1 MPVSEKSRP
10 AVLIASDRVEG
21 TPVFRSDHKRIGS
34 IKRLMLDKKRGTVAY
49 AVMSFGGFLGIG
61 DDYYPLPWALLT
73 YDEEL
78 GGYKVDV
85 TDEQLQGAPKFA
97 REVDRDVL
105 LIDQDAAHENHRREV
120 QQIDQHQ
127 LAPNA
132 QAGE

>member
-21 TPVFRSDHKRIGS
+21 TPVFRSDRKRVGS

-78 GGYKVDV
+78 GGYRVDV

-97 REVDRDVL
+97 RDNWDFGDR
-105 LIDQDAAHENHRREV
+105 AREV
-120 QQIDQHQ
+120 E
-127 LAPNA
+127 LLGYYGFPPF
-132 QAGE
+132 